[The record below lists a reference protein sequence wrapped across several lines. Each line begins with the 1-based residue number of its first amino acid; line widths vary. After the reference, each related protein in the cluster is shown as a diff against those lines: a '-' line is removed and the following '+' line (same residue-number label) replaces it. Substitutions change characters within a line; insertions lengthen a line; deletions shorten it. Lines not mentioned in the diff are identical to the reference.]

1 MSTIRLVLDL
11 TAQFNWKVHQMD
23 VKSAFLCGN
32 LQEQVYMT
40 QPPGF
45 KVASQE
51 QKVCRL
57 VKALYGLKQA
67 PRAWYMKIDQY
78 LTDHGFQ
85 WSPSDANLYIKHTG
99 DDILFVVVYV
109 DDLIITGSSTHLI
122 HGIKHDLCNTFDM
135 IDLGLLHYCLG
146 VEVW

>member
-1 MSTIRLVLDL
+1 M
-11 TAQFNWKVHQMD
+11 M
-23 VKSAFLCGN
+23 
-32 LQEQVYMT
+32 

-45 KVASQE
+45 KVANQS

-67 PRAWYMKIDQY
+67 PRAWYMQIDKY

-85 WSPSDANLYIKHTG
+85 RSPSDANLYIKHIG

-122 HGIKHDLCNTFDM
+122 HGINDLKCVNKIFL
-135 IDLGLLHYCLG
+135 IQR
-146 VEVW
+146 